1 MNQSLK
7 NRWFEKYPTFSLV
20 VIVIIAVIIVD
31 FISALI
37 FIPEDYNSF
46 RTADPYYHHGLLPNR
61 HARNIWGDRIFDI
74 YTNSLG
80 FKDQSAEILA
90 LNPDKKRIVFIGD
103 SFTESMGM
111 TWEESFAGI
120 ISSQLP
126 DREILNA
133 GVVSYSPK
141 LYYLKTKYLIENVK
155 LKFDE
160 LYVFIDNSDPLNELT
175 YEDFEPYN
183 DKALKK
189 AGYKIKRYLFSH
201 SYLYY
206 SVSVKIMENRKSPVA
221 ARWNPMSGAAV
232 LDELSVEEKDF
243 IAAMLSWSYTP
254 SLYEKWGRRGLQL
267 AGENMQKLSD
277 LCKQNNIRLT
287 VVIYP
292 WPSVIEQRN
301 LNDVQVGFWNDFC
314 EKNNIPF
321 INLYPDFMTGEEPA
335 RIIQKLFIPADV
347 HWNKEG
353 NKLVAEKILVEIE
366 GRLS

>member
-7 NRWFEKYPTFSLV
+7 IRWFEKHPTVSFV
-20 VIVIIAVIIVD
+20 VIIIVAVLIVD

-37 FIPEDYNSF
+37 FIPEDNNSF
-46 RTADPYYHHGLLPNR
+46 RTADPYFHHGLLPNQ
-61 HARNIWGDRIFDI
+61 HASNIWGDRIFEI

-80 FKDQSAEILA
+80 FKDQSCREVTLK
-90 LNPDKKRIVFIGD
+90 PDKKRIIFIGD

-111 TWEESFAGI
+111 EWEESFAGI
-120 ISSQLP
+120 ITRQLP
-126 DREILNA
+126 NAEILNA

-175 YEDFEPYN
+175 YEEFIPYN
-183 DKALKK
+183 DKPLKK
-189 AGYKIKRYLFSH
+189 IGYNIKRYLFSH

-206 SVSVKIMENRKSPVA
+206 SVAVKIMENQKSPVA

-232 LDELSVEEKDF
+232 LDELSVEQNDF

-254 SLYEKWGRRGLQL
+254 ALYEKWGRRGLQL
-267 AGENMQKLSD
+267 ANENMQQLAD
-277 LCKQNNIRLT
+277 LCKQNDIRLT
-287 VVIYP
+287 IIIYP
-292 WPSVIEQRN
+292 WPSVIEQRS
-301 LNDVQVGFWNDFC
+301 LDDVQVGFWKAFC
-314 EKNNIPF
+314 EKNNLQF
-321 INLYPDFMTGEEPA
+321 IDLYPEFITNEEPVSV
-335 RIIQKLFIPADV
+335 IQKLFIPGDV

-353 NKLVAEKILVEIE
+353 NKLVAEKIKEHIIKE
-366 GRLS
+366 